1 MTAAEKAREGK
12 MKKEF
17 PRAFTMLS
25 GHGRI
30 LPEKKALH
38 SVVVVVQ

>member
-1 MTAAEKAREGK
+1 MITKFGVDRALTAAEKAREGK

-17 PRAFTMLS
+17 LKGLTMLS

-30 LPEKKALH
+30 LP
-38 SVVVVVQ
+38 